1 MIDPQ
6 RTCGSKKSAHSRLLY
21 LRRFRLWGHFAFLDN
36 PNFSPIHPH
45 VLAFYLFLREDRI
58 AMRLCTL
65 AVCLLF
71 AGVCSAREH
80 DYQKGTL
87 LRMDSSSCGTQEKG
101 SKTVA
106 GEIFGTDG
114 QHKQTQE
121 MLCQEYILQSDHVIY
136 RIRPKDEKHPVLLPI
151 GETAQ
156 FRVSKAKL
164 ILRVPESDGKERE
177 YIVVS
182 MIPREKT
189 ETPA

>member
-1 MIDPQ
+1 MMKI
-6 RTCGSKKSAHSRLLY
+6 L
-21 LRRFRLWGHFAFLDN
+21 
-36 PNFSPIHPH
+36 
-45 VLAFYLFLREDRI
+45 
-58 AMRLCTL
+58 TL

-71 AGVCSAREH
+71 AGVCSAKEH

-87 LRMDSSSCGTQEKG
+87 VRMDSSSCGTQEKG

-121 MLCQEYILQSDHVIY
+121 MLCQEYILQSEHVVY
-136 RIRPKDEKHPVLLPI
+136 RIRPKDDKHPALLPI

-156 FRVSKAKL
+156 FRISKDKL
-164 ILRVPESDGKERE
+164 ILRVPEVNDKEHE

-182 MIPREKT
+182 MTPRERDVASESASKN
-189 ETPA
+189 

>member
-1 MIDPQ
+1 MMKI
-6 RTCGSKKSAHSRLLY
+6 L
-21 LRRFRLWGHFAFLDN
+21 
-36 PNFSPIHPH
+36 
-45 VLAFYLFLREDRI
+45 
-58 AMRLCTL
+58 TL

-71 AGVCSAREH
+71 AGVCSAKEH

-87 LRMDSSSCGTQEKG
+87 VRMDSSSCGTQEKG

-121 MLCQEYILQSDHVIY
+121 MLCQEYILQSEHVVY
-136 RIRPKDEKHPVLLPI
+136 RIRPKDDKHPALLPI

-156 FRVSKAKL
+156 FRISKDKL
-164 ILRVPESDGKERE
+164 ILRVPEVNDKEHE

-182 MIPREKT
+182 VTPRERDVASESASKN
-189 ETPA
+189 

>member
-1 MIDPQ
+1 M
-6 RTCGSKKSAHSRLLY
+6 K
-21 LRRFRLWGHFAFLDN
+21 FRA
-36 PNFSPIHPH
+36 
-45 VLAFYLFLREDRI
+45 
-58 AMRLCTL
+58 L

-71 AGVCSAREH
+71 AGVCSAKEH

-87 LRMDSSSCGTQEKG
+87 LRMDSSACGTQEKG

-136 RIRPKDEKHPVLLPI
+136 RIRPKDEKHPALLPI

-156 FRVSKAKL
+156 FRINKDKL

-182 MIPREKT
+182 MTPREKDA
-189 ETPA
+189 TPGQSVNQ